1 MCFGKAPWWQ
11 EVGTGWTGGS
21 RAGPGDGETAR
32 TQGNGSPP
40 PWSQDWLGRAL
51 FLTDTQ
57 VFLFNAYEFFVI
69 IFPVFGKKS
78 KTSICV
84 RQNYNLKT
92 KVFCREN
99 FGSDSLNLCP

>member
-1 MCFGKAPWWQ
+1 MCFGKAPWSA
-11 EVGTGWTGGS
+11 GGGS
-21 RAGPGDGETAR
+21 RLDRGLQGRTAR
-32 TQGNGSPP
+32 TQGNASPP